1 VESVAV
7 VVVVVVAAVRVLL
20 QALKLV
26 LELIAAFV
34 VPAAGVVLVESLV
47 GAGVVLVESLE
58 GAGVVLVES
67 LVRVALLVLT
77 FEAVLVV
84 LVAKAVLAV

>member
-1 VESVAV
+1 
-7 VVVVVVAAVRVLL
+7 VLL

-34 VPAAGVVLVESLV
+34 VPA
-47 GAGVVLVESLE
+47 AGVVLVESLE